1 MKLNVLFNSA
11 KSCLLLSWFLTT
23 GIIHAQA
30 SDLHSN
36 VDSTAQ
42 WIPSQFALNAHK
54 KISLR
59 HDATSLNPEL
69 SLQDCI
75 NIPYDEQ
82 FGLLAPQTTEKL
94 LVSNFVLEKTIFD
107 SSLFAQPV
115 MKAPEMNLQTEG
127 AKEQHFLNRFSEI
140 FDFYSGYRPDP
151 KYIFANQQ
159 TRPRMYSFKQSMQ
172 DLARTNLTPLFVQ
185 ASSSLYHSALL
196 NIAIHFQ

>member
-30 SDLHSN
+30 SDFHSN
-36 VDSTAQ
+36 VDTTAK
-42 WIPSQFALNAHK
+42 WIPSKAALNAHK
-54 KISLR
+54 KTSLR
-59 HDATSLNPEL
+59 NVATSLNPEL

-82 FGLLAPQTTEKL
+82 FGLLAPQSTEEL
-94 LVSNFVLEKTIFD
+94 LVSNFIQGKNIFE
-107 SSLFAQPV
+107 SSFFAQPV
-115 MKAPEMNLQTEG
+115 MKAPEINLQKEG
-127 AKEQHFLNRFSEI
+127 AKEHQFLNRFSEI

-159 TRPRMYSFKQSMQ
+159 AKPRMYSFKQSLQ
-172 DLARTNLTPLFVQ
+172 DLSRVNLTPLFVQ
-185 ASSSLYHSALL
+185 ASNSLYHSAFINLCV
-196 NIAIHFQ
+196 HFQ